1 MQTLPAL
8 TTALSSLLLTGCLLA
23 QTPYAVGTRDIALAN
38 TTGQGSSSLTARVH
52 FPAATAGSN
61 VPVLPQQGGWPVVV
75 FLHGFLALG
84 NNYAPV
90 GNALAAAG
98 YIAVMSNTMQFDNQG
113 QEYDGRA
120 LYSALVTANG
130 TAGGAF
136 TGALDMGRAAL
147 VGHSMGGGNIANV
160 LANNQIGRAHV

>member
-75 FLHGFLALG
+75 FLHGFLALDRKSTRL
-84 NNYAPV
+84 NSSHSSVSRMP
-90 GNALAAAG
+90 
-98 YIAVMSNTMQFDNQG
+98 S
-113 QEYDGRA
+113 
-120 LYSALVTANG
+120 SA
-130 TAGGAF
+130 
-136 TGALDMGRAAL
+136 
-147 VGHSMGGGNIANV
+147 
-160 LANNQIGRAHV
+160 